1 MDSSTVATEMK
12 RPQPMTT
19 LESSPARGAE
29 QMVFREMLSRSS
41 RASPMKSDSRFLMV
55 LPAFGENGT
64 AMP

>member
-1 MDSSTVATEMK
+1 MDSSIVATEMK

-19 LESSPARGAE
+19 LESSPVRRAQ
-29 QMVFREMLSRSS
+29 QMVFWEM
-41 RASPMKSDSRFLMV
+41 SPSSRFLMV

>member
-1 MDSSTVATEMK
+1 MGSSIVATEMK

-19 LESSPARGAE
+19 LESSPVRRAQ
-29 QMVFREMLSRSS
+29 QMVFWEMSPRSS
-41 RASPMKSDSRFLMV
+41 RASPMKSGSRFLMV